1 MDLLSFIGNYKQH
14 WSVVFWIWNVRRGQ
28 SCVMNSYSAMADMY
42 CIGKSDRECM
52 QNALCVE
59 MKAAPLALMLVK
71 SYKKLLTHAAQY
83 RYFWTT
89 LPEKKIPPIVRH
101 CPYSVDMP
109 TWRCTLPAEPSP
121 TVYLWNKHIIKLT
134 TVLMGVHFNQRL
146 YHSKSPAAVLT
157 SVLSSTTQTLLLL
170 VFKHAD
176 DLQRRPKQLALL
188 WRPSLV

>member
-1 MDLLSFIGNYKQH
+1 M
-14 WSVVFWIWNVRRGQ
+14 WNVRCGQ

-42 CIGKSDRECM
+42 CIGKSDRQCM

-71 SYKKLLTHAAQY
+71 LQEIINTCCTVPIFLHHVT
-83 RYFWTT
+83 
-89 LPEKKIPPIVRH
+89 EKKIPPIVRH

-157 SVLSSTTQTLLLL
+157 CVLSSTTQTLFLL

-176 DLQRRPKQLALL
+176 DLQRRPKQFALL
-188 WRPSLV
+188 WRPSLL

>member
-1 MDLLSFIGNYKQH
+1 MKCKMWPKLCNEFILCNGRHVLYWEVRQRVHAKCTVCRNEGCTLSIDVSQ
-14 WSVVFWIWNVRRGQ
+14 
-28 SCVMNSYSAMADMY
+28 
-42 CIGKSDRECM
+42 
-52 QNALCVE
+52 
-59 MKAAPLALMLVK
+59 
-71 SYKKLLTHAAQY
+71 KLQEIINTCCTVPIFLDHVTG
-83 RYFWTT
+83 
-89 LPEKKIPPIVRH
+89 KKIPPIVRH

-121 TVYLWNKHIIKLT
+121 TVYLLNKHIIKLT

-188 WRPSLV
+188 WRPSLL

>member
-1 MDLLSFIGNYKQH
+1 MNSKLSHMYYFLRSSN
-14 WSVVFWIWNVRRGQ
+14 S
-28 SCVMNSYSAMADMY
+28 VMNSYSAMADMY
-42 CIGKSDRECM
+42 YIGKSDRVHAKCTVCRNEGCTLSIDVS
-52 QNALCVE
+52 Q
-59 MKAAPLALMLVK
+59 
-71 SYKKLLTHAAQY
+71 KLPHAAQY
-83 RYFWTT
+83 RYFCTT
-89 LPEKKIPPIVRH
+89 LPKKKIPPNVRH

-157 SVLSSTTQTLLLL
+157 SILSSTTQTLLLL

-188 WRPSLV
+188 WRPSLL